1 MIATIIAMA
10 ATTVMIGAMDGGA
23 IEPESNRLFIRQD
36 TAAAKSN
43 QLWAAA
49 LFLELQFDR
58 RAISPLIFCL

>member
-1 MIATIIAMA
+1 
-10 ATTVMIGAMDGGA
+10 MIGALDGGA

-49 LFLELQFDR
+49 LF
-58 RAISPLIFCL
+58 